1 MGLLHQPNVTQ
12 WSHGDLVIHD
22 ADAKRADMLMIVI
35 GRDASGVYR
44 TRYAFPWA
52 QPRPW
57 RRKVWRNTVECL
69 HDPELFGIC
78 VTRLF
83 LRKLEPLQNGPQQD
97 QNERN
102 AAPSPDGEPVAVV
115 DPDSAMQSNT

>member
-1 MGLLHQPNVTQ
+1 MRPLHEPNMTQ
-12 WSHGDLVIHD
+12 WGSGDLVIHD

-35 GRDASGVYR
+35 GRDAFGVYR

-57 RRKVWRNTVECL
+57 RRKVWRNTVEYL
-69 HDPELFGIC
+69 HDPERFGIC

-83 LRKLEPLQNGPQQD
+83 QRQLEPLQNGPQQD

-102 AAPSPDGEPVAVV
+102 AAPSPGGEPVAVV
-115 DPDSAMQSNT
+115 DPNGAMQSNP